1 MKWIGAFL
9 FGSIALF
16 VSSVL
21 AEEMFP
27 DNGIEL
33 TYNMYCAECHGSNAE
48 GTTEGSPL
56 VNVEFL
62 KKSERKIIEKI
73 LKVGVEEGSKRFS
86 KSELAAT
93 MPGFSEDLTNE
104 EIDKLTQL
112 IKSWNK

>member
-1 MKWIGAFL
+1 MKWVGAFL
-9 FGSIALF
+9 FGSVALF
-16 VSSVL
+16 VSVVW
-21 AEEMFP
+21 ADVTFP

-56 VNVEFL
+56 ANVEFL
-62 KKSERKIIEKI
+62 KKSESKLIEIII
-73 LKVGVEEGSKRFS
+73 KVGVDEEAKRFS
-86 KSELAAT
+86 ENEMAAT
-93 MPGFSEDLTNE
+93 MPGFSEDLTKE